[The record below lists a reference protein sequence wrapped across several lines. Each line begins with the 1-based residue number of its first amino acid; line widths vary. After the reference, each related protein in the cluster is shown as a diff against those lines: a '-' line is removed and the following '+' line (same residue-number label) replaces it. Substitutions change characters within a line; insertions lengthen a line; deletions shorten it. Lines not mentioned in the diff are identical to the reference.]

1 MQPIVIGLALAIAL
15 VGSLGGCASPGTQ
28 LNNEAK
34 LGLYRAYAGEPAGS
48 FRYFGRLN
56 GWTPLGDEALAVWT
70 RPSEAYLLELF
81 GSCQDLDFA
90 PAIRISNQASTVYA
104 GFDSVTPAGAG
115 AIGMRNIPCR
125 IKTIRPLQV
134 KALKE
139 AQRELREASA
149 VEREQQGG

>member
-1 MQPIVIGLALAIAL
+1 MKPIVLTMVLATALATA
-15 VGSLGGCASPGTQ
+15 LGGCASMGTQ
-28 LNNEAK
+28 PSDEAK

-48 FRYFGRLN
+48 FRYFGTLN

-70 RPSEAYLLELF
+70 RPNEAYLLELF
-81 GSCQDLDFA
+81 GSCQDLDYA
-90 PAIRISNQASTVYA
+90 PAIRISNQGSTVYA

-134 KALKE
+134 KALKA
-139 AQRELREASA
+139 AQRELREANA
-149 VEREQQGG
+149 VEREQQGS